1 MPPIDRLL
9 EPWRVY
15 LLLLV
20 IITAIFAARRTHP
33 MLTILVLTRYS
44 WAMMVL
50 QFAIG
55 LIALFGFP
63 LVGPSLFKNLF
74 VLSDPLQIGAI
85 TCMSLVLATAALVT
99 FRTTRLSAVYRFRDY
114 DVALHDDVAGAKT
127 QLGWK
132 RRLYH
137 TLLSGPEEPD
147 YWHRRWLYLIAVA
160 LPLVI
165 AAAWYTYN
173 DFAQVNRNT
182 PAVLG
187 SLIGGLVAGVAG
199 WALLV
204 AAATI
209 FQQMFLQATVADKG
223 LFPFDRWQLIP
234 QGLRLRWFDWLLRV
248 LARRVARL
256 GPGYAVEDGSGNW
269 RLQPGHAQLA
279 FFAFVLS
286 ILYGL
291 MLYKGLPEQGPIF
304 SALFGLLT
312 MLLIVTVLTTGI
324 AFFLDYF
331 RLPLLLSLMV
341 YGMLMWTVSSTDSY
355 YSMGPP
361 QGALAQPPPR
371 QDESLPLPV
380 SIEPVNGKRTLV
392 VVTAAGG
399 GILAAGWTAQVLTG
413 LHEIFGDKFTGS
425 IGLVSA
431 VSGGSVGALFFL
443 DRWSDTQRGLEKAP
457 DVLNSIREN
466 AMQSSLEATAEGM
479 AGWDTVKAFI
489 PVVKARDRGFKIE
502 QRWRGELKRKAA
514 TLADWA
520 RQAQSNRFPIVVFNA
535 TAVENGERFMI
546 SNCLLPGGR
555 GFLKRAADES
565 RAIEYAKLYE
575 SMNLSVATAARLSA
589 TFPYVSPICRPL
601 GDVAEPYHIAD
612 GGYVDNEGVATALDW
627 LDHFLAIRNRHAD
640 SPPFD
645 RILVIRI
652 VPFADDSKPE
662 FHSHLGW
669 FYAMFGPLTAMMNVR
684 STSQHER
691 NELALQLFR
700 KVSEGIK
707 IPFETAEFQLS
718 GLKDPPLSWKLSQ
731 TEMAAIKGA
740 WDKLVADSDNP
751 KISGN
756 PLNIVK
762 DWLE

>member
-1 MPPIDRLL
+1 MTPFDLLL

-20 IITAIFAARRTHP
+20 IFVSIFAARRTHP
-33 MLTILVLTRYS
+33 VVTILVLTRYS
-44 WAMMVL
+44 WAMMVV

-55 LIALFGFP
+55 LIALVGFP
-63 LVGPSLFKNLF
+63 LIGPSLFKNLF
-74 VLSDPLQIGAI
+74 VLSEPLQIGAI
-85 TCMSLVLATAALVT
+85 TCVSLVLATTALVT
-99 FRTTRLSAVYRFRDY
+99 FRTTKLSAVNRFRDY
-114 DVALHDDVAGAKT
+114 DVALHDDAGAKT
-127 QLGWK
+127 QAGWK
-132 RRLYH
+132 RRLYQ
-137 TLLSGPEEPD
+137 TLQSGPEQRD
-147 YWHRRWLYLIAVA
+147 DWHKRWLLLIVIAF
-160 LPLVI
+160 PLVV
-165 AAAWYTYN
+165 AAASDTYS

-187 SLIGGLVAGVAG
+187 GLVGGFIAGVACWG
-199 WALLV
+199 LLV

-209 FQQMFLQATVADKG
+209 FQQIFLQATVTDKG
-223 LFPFDRWQLIP
+223 LFPFDRWQLVP
-234 QGLRLRWFDWLLRV
+234 RGLRLRWFDWLMRA
-248 LARRVARL
+248 LARRVACF
-256 GPGYAVEDGSGNW
+256 GPGYAVEDGLGNW

-279 FFAFVLS
+279 FFAIVLS

-291 MLYKGLPEQGPIF
+291 MLFKGLPEHGPIF

-324 AFFLDYF
+324 SFFLDYF
-331 RLPLLLSLMV
+331 RLPLIPSLVV
-341 YGMLMWTVSSTDSY
+341 YGMLMWTVASTDSY

-361 QGALAQPPPR
+361 PGAVAQPAPR
-371 QDESLPLPV
+371 QDANLPLPV
-380 SIEPVNGKRTLV
+380 SIKPVNGKRTLV

-413 LHEIFGDKFTGS
+413 LHEIYGDKFTGS

-431 VSGGSVGALFFL
+431 VSGGGVGALFFL

-466 AMQSSLEATAEGM
+466 ATRSSLEATAEGM

-502 QRWRGELKRKAA
+502 ESWRLQLQRKAA

-520 RQAQSNRFPIVVFNA
+520 RQAQANRFPIVVFNA
-535 TAVENGERFMI
+535 TAVENGKRFMI

-555 GFLKRAADES
+555 GFLKRPADGS
-565 RAIEYAKLYE
+565 QAIEYAKLYE

-601 GDVAEPYHIAD
+601 GDVAEPYHVAD

-627 LDHFLAIRNRHAD
+627 LDHLIAIRNRPAEAA
-640 SPPFD
+640 PFD

-652 VPFADDSKPE
+652 VPIADDSKPE

-669 FYAMFGPLTAMMNVR
+669 VYATFGPLTAMINVR

-691 NELALQLFR
+691 NEFALQLFR
-700 KVSEGIK
+700 KASESIK
-707 IPFETAEFQLS
+707 IPFETAEFQLT

-731 TEMAAIKGA
+731 TEVAAIKGA
-740 WDKLVADSDNP
+740 WAKLVADADNP
-751 KISGN
+751 NVSGN

-762 DWLE
+762 DWFE